1 MDNNS
6 FFLTEPTLTKIKTQN
21 IKKTLGSLK
30 NNLYPYLYLD
40 KNFRNKSLIKPK
52 KFKSQA
58 ITRKNSLS
66 NSKNMSNS
74 LPMKSSISKINRLH
88 FNSENYISTSKK
100 IKKKFKKKDLMD
112 NPNNFNID
120 KIEIKTQEDWELP
133 STLSTKL
140 SKSINNNK
148 LNQKKEKG
156 KIFKTKI
163 NQKLM
168 FNNVGIHYHKVKNNN
183 KIDSDK
189 NELNNSQEINKLK
202 NQIIVLLKKNE
213 NLENEKSEKD
223 NKIKILEEKIDKL
236 LNYMKEKKLGE
247 DNEKSILKD
256 KINSLEKNANYLKN
270 ENNELKKEIEKK
282 NSIILALTN
291 EQIENNIYNKK
302 NKSIGRK
309 KEKNNSKNK
318 YANNKTKKLNIL
330 DEVDINRIK
339 KISIDPD
346 NF

>member
-6 FFLTEPTLTKIKTQN
+6 FLLNEPTL
-21 IKKTLGSLK
+21 K
-30 NNLYPYLYLD
+30 NNIYPYLYLD

-66 NSKNMSNS
+66 NSKNISNS
-74 LPMKSSISKINRLH
+74 LSMKNSISKINSLN
-88 FNSENYISTSKK
+88 FNSVNYISTSKK

-112 NPNNFNID
+112 NLNNFNID

-140 SKSINNNK
+140 NKSINK
-148 LNQKKEKG
+148 QNQKKEKG

-189 NELNNSQEINKLK
+189 SELNNSQEINKLK

-213 NLENEKSEKD
+213 NLENEKTEKD

-236 LNYMKEKKLGE
+236 LNYLKDKKLGE
-247 DNEKSILKD
+247 DNEKNILKE

-309 KEKNNSKNK
+309 KEKNNSKTK
-318 YANNKTKKLNIL
+318 YANNKTKKLNIF